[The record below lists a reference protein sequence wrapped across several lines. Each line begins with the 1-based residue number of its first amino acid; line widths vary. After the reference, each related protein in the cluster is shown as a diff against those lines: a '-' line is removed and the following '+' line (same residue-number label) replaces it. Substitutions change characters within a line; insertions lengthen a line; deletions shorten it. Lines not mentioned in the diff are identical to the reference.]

1 MRFPGAQASLVLVL
15 CSAVMGVMLGSAG
28 YPEISNQIPATTHP
42 RTAMTA
48 ITPAIVSVLSQM
60 LVGVGV
66 HISIIPL
73 AMM

>member
-1 MRFPGAQASLVLVL
+1 
-15 CSAVMGVMLGSAG
+15 
-28 YPEISNQIPATTHP
+28 
-42 RTAMTA
+42 MTA

-60 LVGVGV
+60 LAGVGV